1 MFFTSIEIMETF
13 RWEILSGNDL
23 FYDVRVLEKEKLK
36 RVFVETGCQA
46 VSSIKDA

>member
-13 RWEILSGNDL
+13 GWGILSGNYL
-23 FYDVRVLEKEKLK
+23 LCDVRVLEKGKLK

-46 VSSIKDA
+46 VSSNKDA